1 MNKALFI
8 GRSVVDVL
16 SHVQHFPSPDEKVK
30 ALHNEIFSGGSSLN
44 AAVTFAHLEGEAFL
58 YTSLSESGVEYEL
71 ITNELRY
78 GLCLSSI
85 TLALTRLDSDS
96 ICSSIN
102 FLN

>member
-8 GRSVVDVL
+8 GRSVIDVL

-30 ALHNEIFSGGSSLN
+30 ALHNDIFSGGSSLN

-71 ITNELRY
+71 ITNELRSRNVNY
-78 GLCLSSI
+78 
-85 TLALTRLDSDS
+85 TN
-96 ICSSIN
+96 IN
-102 FLN
+102 AVSYTHLRAHET